1 MSKSSGRAAARERIR
16 LERERAARRRQRN
29 RVLIVVGSA
38 VGAVV
43 IAVVVILVVR
53 PGTGTG
59 TSTAAV
65 HDAYYN
71 GPFAPVTKNP
81 DHSVTSA
88 QPGVKTPVLDVYED
102 FQCPICDEFEKANG
116 ASVQKLAQEGKVRV
130 VYHPFTIFLGEQPAQ
145 DNSVRAWAAAQCVPA
160 GSWMRYHNLLYSNQ
174 PDERARNGFPVSLLL
189 AMGRKIGL
197 TSASFT
203 HCVSAQTFAPQA
215 VPLSE
220 QVIKG
225 GIDST
230 PMVKLNGT
238 TVSDQTLLGP
248 GTALQKQILAAR

>member
-1 MSKSSGRAAARERIR
+1 MSKSGRAAARERIR

-29 RVLIVVGSA
+29 RVLIVVGSTL
-38 VGAVV
+38 GAIV
-43 IAVVVILVVR
+43 IAVIVILVVQ
-53 PGTGTG
+53 PGQGTG

-81 DHSVTSA
+81 DHSVTNA

-102 FQCPICDEFEKANG
+102 FQCPICDTFEKVNG
-116 ASVQKLAQEGKVRV
+116 ATVQKLAREGQVRV
-130 VYHPFTIFLGEQPAQ
+130 IYHPFTIFLGEQPAQ
-145 DNSVRAWAAAQCVPA
+145 DNSVRAWSAAQCVPA

-174 PDERARNGFPVSLLL
+174 PGERARNGFPISLLL
-189 AMGRKIGL
+189 ALGRKIGL

-203 HCVSAQTFAPQA
+203 HCVSSQTFAPQA

-220 QVIKG
+220 RIIKG
-225 GIDST
+225 GTDST
-230 PMVKLNGT
+230 PTVKLNGT
-238 TVSDQTLLGP
+238 TVSIATLLQP
-248 GTALQKQILAAR
+248 GTALQKLILAAR